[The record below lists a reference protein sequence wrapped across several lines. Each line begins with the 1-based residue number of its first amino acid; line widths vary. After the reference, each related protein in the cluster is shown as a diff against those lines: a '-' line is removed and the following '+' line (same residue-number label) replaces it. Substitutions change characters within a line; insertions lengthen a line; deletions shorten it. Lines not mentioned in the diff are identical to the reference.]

1 MPNEHNSLSTG
12 YCNLLY
18 LVVGLQSNPS
28 MFNGIDVPRK
38 LGLWELFES
47 YSLGQLAVVVGHVA
61 RLIIPWAIA
70 RTFVANVSC
79 FMHQQ
84 VWNVN

>member
-1 MPNEHNSLSTG
+1 MDGGPVSLF
-12 YCNLLY
+12 Y

-28 MFNGIDVPRK
+28 MFNGINVPRK
-38 LGLWELFES
+38 FGLWEFFES
-47 YSLGQLAVVVGHVA
+47 DSLGQLAVVVGHVA